1 MKIVKWIP
9 QVLLIIAYTMAG
21 LMKLFTPY
29 DQISVTQGMDWTKDF
44 TPMMTKIIGLLEFL
58 GALGLF
64 LPVVL
69 KRNLNLVPLAAA
81 GLALTMVGAMITHDG
96 RGEMEALPPNVV
108 LLLLSLLVIYIRK
121 DFLKKSAA

>member
-1 MKIVKWIP
+1 
-9 QVLLIIAYTMAG
+9 
-21 LMKLFTPY
+21 
-29 DQISVTQGMDWTKDF
+29 
-44 TPMMTKIIGLLEFL
+44 MMTKIIGLLEFL

>member
-1 MKIVKWIP
+1 
-9 QVLLIIAYTMAG
+9 MAG

-29 DQISVTQGMDWTKDF
+29 DQISVTQGMDWTTYF
-44 TPMMTKIIGLLEFL
+44 TLMMTKIIGLLEFL

-81 GLALTMVGAMITHDG
+81 GLALTMVGAMITHAG